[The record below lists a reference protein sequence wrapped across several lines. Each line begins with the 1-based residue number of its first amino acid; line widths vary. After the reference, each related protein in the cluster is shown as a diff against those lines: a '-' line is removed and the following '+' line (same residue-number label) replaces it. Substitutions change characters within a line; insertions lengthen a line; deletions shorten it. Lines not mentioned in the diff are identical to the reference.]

1 MHPAN
6 ANLQPSPWLISFIKL
21 YERFRPTAYK
31 PTPKDVWTCGW
42 GHTAGVSQFTTCD
55 TPTAEG
61 WIRMDLAEA
70 VTEVKNKVTVP
81 LTQAQFD
88 ALVSLVFN
96 AGPDPLLMTLGHKL
110 NAGDYAGAAAEFKR
124 WDRQAGKELP
134 GLEKRRLAEAQHFAG
149 NDNMARAVA

>member
-1 MHPAN
+1 VNPAN
-6 ANLQPSPWLISFIKL
+6 ANLQPSPWLINFVKL

-31 PTPKDVWTCGW
+31 PTANDKWTCGW

-55 TPTAEG
+55 TPLAES
-61 WIRMDLAEA
+61 WIRQDLRDA
-70 VTEVKNKVTVP
+70 VLAVKNIVTVA

-96 AGPDPLLMTLGHKL
+96 AGPDPLHKTLGTKL
-110 NAGDYAGAAAEFKR
+110 NAGDYVGAAAEFKR
-124 WDRQAGKELP
+124 WDRQAGKELA
-134 GLEKRRLAEAQHFAG
+134 GLEKRRVAEAQHFAG